1 VAELGFETPGN
12 QEAWMPPFPLFLVPL
27 FLVVICSILF
37 TAAVGLAIEKISQ
50 AI

>member
-1 VAELGFETPGN
+1 MAELGFEIPDGKLHRN
-12 QEAWMPPFPLFLVPL
+12 QEAWMTPFPL